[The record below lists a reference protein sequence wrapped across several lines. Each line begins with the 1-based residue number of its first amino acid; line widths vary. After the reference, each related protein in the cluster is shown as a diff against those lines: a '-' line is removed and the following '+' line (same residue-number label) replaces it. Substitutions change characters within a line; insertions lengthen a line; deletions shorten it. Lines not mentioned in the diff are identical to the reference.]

1 MVQLPFLV
9 PAPWRRQL
17 TCVTVKPC
25 NSLTRYSVRSS
36 DLGACISSLDWP
48 ELRLGNFLILI
59 VELYVPYPAL
69 PTHSPQMAECVVHT
83 LCG

>member
-1 MVQLPFLV
+1 MSRLLSTLV
-9 PAPWRRQL
+9 IAVYVDAA
-17 TCVTVKPC
+17 VTALC
-25 NSLTRYSVRSS
+25 LVRVFVVVEAIVV
-36 DLGACISSLDWP
+36 LI
-48 ELRLGNFLILI
+48 ILI